1 MSTLNLE
8 NIKHPDSASNNISVD
23 SSGNTITNN
32 RLTIGTPAA
41 PQSPA
46 TDLHIRSSVPFIEM
60 TDTEGGYGRVY
71 LSNGNMLFDADH
83 GNTQSDSY
91 MTFRVDD
98 SERMRI
104 DSAGR
109 VTMPYQPSFFSYYSA
124 GFSVPAYNSDIVYD
138 TVEHNIGSH
147 YSTSTGRFTAPVTGI
162 YRFVH
167 KINTPINDTIE
178 AKLNKNGTE
187 VCRSYTIASTQN
199 KTIYAVMSISLN
211 ANDYVT
217 AGTYNP
223 SASSVSHYGG
233 LVMSHF
239 FGYLVG

>member
-1 MSTLNLE
+1 MSTLKLE

-23 SSGNTITNN
+23 SSG
-32 RLTIGTPAA
+32 RVGIGTT
-41 PQSPA
+41 SP
-46 TDLHIRSSVPFIEM
+46 TKTLHI
-60 TDTEGGYGRVY
+60 YGNSENNHQIRLENTFGTGSDWTLNAY
-71 LSNGNMLFDADH
+71 GANGNFYI
-83 GNTQSDSY
+83 GNNLD
-91 MTFRVDD
+91 RVV
-98 SERMRI
+98 I

-109 VTMPYQPSFFSYYSA
+109 VTMPYQPSFFAYYSS
-124 GFSVPAYNSDIVYD
+124 GFSVPAYNSNIVYD
-138 TVEHNIGSH
+138 TIEHNTGGH

-167 KINTPINDTIE
+167 KLNTPVNDTIE

-199 KTIYAVMSISLN
+199 KTIYAVMSMSLN
-211 ANDYVT
+211 ANDYIT

-233 LVMSHF
+233 IVQSQF
-239 FGYLVG
+239 SGYLLG